1 LGRWKKSTGHGHVN
15 QARIRQ
21 WDQAFSGIRF
31 EVRLGVKIKRS
42 SIQDLGGATMCHNI
56 KPLYNFEPPASDA
69 DVQAAALQFV
79 RKISGFNKP
88 SKANEQAFEAAVQAT
103 AQVAQQL
110 LAALVTSAPP
120 RSREE
125 FEAQAKQRSQLR
137 FAPKS

>member
-1 LGRWKKSTGHGHVN
+1 
-15 QARIRQ
+15 
-21 WDQAFSGIRF
+21 
-31 EVRLGVKIKRS
+31 
-42 SIQDLGGATMCHNI
+42 MCRNI

-88 SKANEQAFEAAVQAT
+88 SKVNEQAFQAAAEAT

-110 LAALVTSAPP
+110 LAALITSAPP

-125 FEAQAKQRSQLR
+125 FEVQANQRSLLR